1 MEKIILLLLISIST
15 LPLFSQD
22 ISSSVTITGIV
33 YDSIASVPLDGTLIM
48 IEGTTK
54 SAVSNEVGFFQFP
67 KLAPGQYTL
76 VLTRVGYQRITQ
88 SISVGEKPMDL
99 KFQMLDSKV
108 RLDEVVVSAPTIN
121 DQQLISSVDI
131 QLRPI
136 NNSQEILRMV
146 PGLFIGQH
154 AGGGKAEQ
162 IFLRGFDLD
171 HGTDI
176 KIAVDGMPVNMV
188 SHAHGQGYADLHFVI
203 PEMVQAVDF
212 KKGPYR
218 ADKGNQTTA
227 GWIDF
232 RTKATLDRNFVKLE
246 GGQFDT
252 YRVVGGINLL
262 GERQQ
267 QKNQN
272 AFIATEYNYSNSY
285 FDNPQHFKRF
295 NSMGKYNG
303 KISDNTTFTFTAS
316 TFWSK
321 WNHSGQIPV
330 RAVESREL
338 GWYGSVDP
346 TEGGETSRTNA
357 NAQFITIAKGNN
369 IIKNQVYYTNYNF
382 ELYSNFTFFLN
393 DPVNGDQIRQK
404 EGRNLFGYHG
414 SFSNSKTLFG
424 REWTTSL
431 GINYRHDITQHTE
444 LSHTLN
450 RTTTLERLKYGNIN
464 EANAGVYMDELAQL
478 TDHLTLNAGLRFDYF
493 YNQYKDL
500 LQASPTTL
508 KADASIVSPKLNFYY
523 TLNSGT
529 QFYLNSGKSFHSND
543 TRVVVSEGGKQI
555 LPPAYGS
562 DLGIIFKPI
571 PTMLVNASAWYL
583 WLAQEF
589 VYVGDEGVVEPS
601 GKTRRQGVDL
611 SIRYQLTPSLYAD
624 VDLSKTIPRSID
636 APSGENY
643 LPLAP
648 VFTTTGGLTYSGKK
662 GFGGSLRYRYMADR
676 PANADNSIVA
686 KGYFIMD
693 AQLNYA
699 LKRST
704 FGISIQNIFNTKW
717 KETLFDTES
726 RLKNESQPV
735 EEIHF
740 TPGTPFFVKASWI
753 FFF

>member
-1 MEKIILLLLISIST
+1 
-15 LPLFSQD
+15 
-22 ISSSVTITGIV
+22 
-33 YDSIASVPLDGTLIM
+33 
-48 IEGTTK
+48 
-54 SAVSNEVGFFQFP
+54 
-67 KLAPGQYTL
+67 
-76 VLTRVGYQRITQ
+76 
-88 SISVGEKPMDL
+88 
-99 KFQMLDSKV
+99 
-108 RLDEVVVSAPTIN
+108 
-121 DQQLISSVDI
+121 
-131 QLRPI
+131 
-136 NNSQEILRMV
+136 
-146 PGLFIGQH
+146 
-154 AGGGKAEQ
+154 
-162 IFLRGFDLD
+162 
-171 HGTDI
+171 
-176 KIAVDGMPVNMV
+176 MPVNMV

-218 ADKGNQTTA
+218 SDKGNQTTA

-232 RTKATLDRNFVKLE
+232 RTKTTLDRNFVKLE

-262 GERQQ
+262 GERQR
-267 QKNQN
+267 QKNQS

-295 NSMGKYNG
+295 NIMGKYNG
-303 KISDNTTFTFTAS
+303 KISDNTTFTFTTS

-330 RAVESREL
+330 RAVESGEV

-346 TEGGETSRTNA
+346 TEGGETSRTNVS
-357 NAQFITIAKGNN
+357 AQFLTIAKGNN

-404 EGRNLFGYHG
+404 EGRNLFGYNG
-414 SFSNSKTLFG
+414 SFSNIKTLFG
-424 REWTTSL
+424 REWTTSF

-450 RTTTLERLKYGNIN
+450 RTITLERFKYGNIN
-464 EANAGVYMDELAQL
+464 EVNAGVYIDELAQL
-478 TDHLTLNAGLRFDYF
+478 TDHLTMNAGLRFDYF
-493 YNQYKDL
+493 HNQYEDL
-500 LQASPTTL
+500 LQALPASL

-543 TRVVVSEGGKQI
+543 TRVVVTEGGKQI
-555 LPPAYGS
+555 LPAAYGS

-571 PTMLVNASAWYL
+571 PNMLVNASAWYL

-601 GKTRRQGVDL
+601 GKTKRQGVDL

-624 VDLSKTIPRSID
+624 VDLNKTIPRSID

-648 VFTTTGGLTYSGKK
+648 IFTTTGGLTYSGRK

-676 PANADNSIVA
+676 PANEDNSVVA

-693 AQLNYA
+693 AQLN
-699 LKRST
+699 
-704 FGISIQNIFNTKW
+704 
-717 KETLFDTES
+717 
-726 RLKNESQPV
+726 
-735 EEIHF
+735 
-740 TPGTPFFVKASWI
+740 
-753 FFF
+753 